1 MGLLHFAVYKTND
14 GKYYFSV
21 LNDAFK
27 ILCSSDPV
35 PDRESVNH
43 AIETI
48 KLEASD
54 ATTLDFL

>member
-1 MGLLHFAVYKTND
+1 MVLLHFAVYKTND
-14 GKYYFSV
+14 GKYYFRV
-21 LNDAFK
+21 LNDTFK

-35 PDRESVNH
+35 PDQESVRH

-48 KLEASD
+48 RLEASD